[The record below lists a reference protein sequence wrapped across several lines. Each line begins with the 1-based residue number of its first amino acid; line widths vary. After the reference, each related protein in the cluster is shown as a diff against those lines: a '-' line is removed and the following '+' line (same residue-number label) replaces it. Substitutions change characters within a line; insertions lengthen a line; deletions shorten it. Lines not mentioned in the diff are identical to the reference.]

1 MRYLAINI
9 NDKLDQNWYYR
20 CNTVLECYNY
30 FDRIGP
36 GHGPRTAIYDTEL
49 NKYLWVDEEQSKNMI
64 RINAVVYSAVR
75 KVRTG
80 LYGD

>member
-9 NDKLDQNWYYR
+9 NYKLDQNWYYR

-36 GHGPRTAIYDTEL
+36 GRGPRTAIYDTEL
-49 NKYLWVDEEQSKNMI
+49 NKYLWIDEEQSKNMI